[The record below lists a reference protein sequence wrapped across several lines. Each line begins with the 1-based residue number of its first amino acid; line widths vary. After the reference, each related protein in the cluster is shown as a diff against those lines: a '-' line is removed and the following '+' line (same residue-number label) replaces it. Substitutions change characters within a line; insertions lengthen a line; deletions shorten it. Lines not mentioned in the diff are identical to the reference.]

1 MQKSDEW
8 IYEQEH
14 SVVLRLEQSD
24 RVIVEDIN
32 QIENK
37 NIKKLITAAP
47 DLHPNESNSNFVI
60 NLYKIDDPALRT
72 AIAIELTKLSKNP
85 KTIYLMRLNASCINN
100 CLLGLNCLLDKN
112 DVRGKY
118 ATSIGYLDIW
128 KAIKNNEHYCF

>member
-1 MQKSDEW
+1 MFRADTYINSSFGEEFSPFNGKPKPVSYRKGLRYRNDKFDFDYSNIDAEGADRLLYEVFMQKSDEW

-47 DLHPNESNSNFVI
+47 DLHPNESNSNFVCVFRRF
-60 NLYKIDDPALRT
+60 RT
-72 AIAIELTKLSKNP
+72 LIP
-85 KTIYLMRLNASCINN
+85 
-100 CLLGLNCLLDKN
+100 
-112 DVRGKY
+112 
-118 ATSIGYLDIW
+118 
-128 KAIKNNEHYCF
+128 F